1 MPNSFNENRKQIS
14 FTEMQISVISRYE
27 EISQKRSR
35 SLLRSLVTMSGVI
48 NLMLDGGRNYTL
60 ANKFI

>member
-1 MPNSFNENRKQIS
+1 
-14 FTEMQISVISRYE
+14 MQIGVISRYE

-35 SLLRSLVTMSGVI
+35 SLLRSLVTMFGVI